1 MNESASQDSRE
12 SASPPDPADP
22 SPAAFP
28 RRVALIVAAA
38 FFMEM
43 LDGTIV
49 TTALPAI
56 AQSLGESTLALTAC
70 ITAYLVAM
78 AVFVPSAGWAS
89 DRFDARNLFA
99 AAVAVFTI
107 ASLLCGISPTFWTLI
122 ASRLLQGA
130 AAAFMSPVGR
140 LIVLRETATHQ
151 IIDAIGWIV
160 WPALIAPVV
169 GPPLGGFIT
178 TYASWHWIFL
188 INVPLGIAG
197 VILVLKFVPRRPTA
211 TRTKFDLAGFVLT
224 GAALATLI
232 HGLSLVA
239 QGGASTS
246 LGSALIAFGL
256 GCGYVAIRHALK
268 RDAPMLDLAAARI
281 PTFALTTVTAGF
293 VARIAISM
301 TPFLL
306 PLMFQI
312 GFGESA
318 FASGLMLLV
327 YMGGNLA
334 MKSVTTPV
342 LRRFGFRDVVRVNGI
357 LCAASL
363 AACGFLSPG
372 LAMPVICVVLF
383 VAGMTRSMHFTSMAT
398 LAFADVD
405 AARRPGAT
413 TLAAMAQQVAG
424 AVGVAVAALALG
436 FFQASRGGEQLA
448 LGDFQRALFAASAL
462 MAVAIVWSQRLPRSA
477 GAGLR
482 KKE

>member
-1 MNESASQDSRE
+1 MTCLAGVLGESAR
-12 SASPPDPADP
+12 APDPGGAVRN
-22 SPAAFP
+22 AFP
-28 RRVALIVAAA
+28 RRVPLIVAAA

-56 AQSLGESTLALTAC
+56 AQSFGESTLALTAS

-99 AAVAVFTI
+99 AAVAVFTL
-107 ASLLCGISPTFWTLI
+107 ASLLCGLSPTFWTLI
-122 ASRLLQGA
+122 FARLVQGA

-140 LIVLRETATHQ
+140 LIVLRETPKHQ

-178 TYASWHWIFL
+178 TYASWRWIFL
-188 INVPLGIAG
+188 INIPLGIAG
-197 VILVLKFVPRRPTA
+197 VFLVLKFVPRRP
-211 TRTKFDLAGFVLT
+211 RTMPKRFDVPGFVLT

-239 QGGASTS
+239 QGGSS
-246 LGSALIAFGL
+246 SALGAALVGFGL
-256 GCGYVAIRHALK
+256 CCGYVAVRHARS
-268 RDAPMLDLAAARI
+268 RDVPMLDLAAARI

-293 VARIAISM
+293 IARIAISM

-327 YMGGNLA
+327 YMAGNLT
-334 MKSVTTPV
+334 MKTMTTPV

-357 LCAASL
+357 LCATSI
-363 AACGFLSPG
+363 AACGLLSPT
-372 LAMPVICVVLF
+372 LALPIVCIVLF
-383 VAGMTRSMHFTSMAT
+383 IAGMTRSMHFTSMAT

-405 AARRPGAT
+405 ATRRPGAT

-436 FFQASRGGEQLA
+436 LFQTIRAGPQLA
-448 LGDFQRALFAASAL
+448 LADFQHALFAAGAL
-462 MAVAIVWSQRLPRSA
+462 MAVAVAWSQRLPRDA
-477 GAGLR
+477 GAELAR
-482 KKE
+482 RQ

>member
-1 MNESASQDSRE
+1 VD
-12 SASPPDPADP
+12 DP
-22 SPAAFP
+22 SAGRHRQSAIPHSPGTAIPTAFP

-38 FFMEM
+38 FFMET

-56 AQSLGESTLALTAC
+56 AQSFGESTLAMTASV
-70 ITAYLVAM
+70 TAYLVAM

-99 AAVAVFTI
+99 GAVAVFTL
-107 ASLLCGISPTFWTLI
+107 ASLLCGVSPTFWTLI
-122 ASRLLQGA
+122 AARVLQGA

-140 LIVLRETATHQ
+140 LIVLRETPKHQ

-160 WPALIAPVV
+160 WPALIGPVV
-169 GPPLGGFIT
+169 GPPLGGFIA
-178 TYASWHWIFL
+178 TYASWRWIFL
-188 INVPLGIAG
+188 INIPLGIAG
-197 VILVLKFVPRRPTA
+197 VLLVMRFVPRRE
-211 TRTKFDLAGFVLT
+211 RTTPARFDARGFVLT

-232 HGLSLVA
+232 HGLSLLA
-239 QGGASTS
+239 QGGASS
-246 LGSALIAFGL
+246 PLGGALVAFGL
-256 GCGYVAIRHALK
+256 CCGIVAVRHALT
-268 RDAPMLDLAAARI
+268 RAAPMLDLAAARI

-327 YMGGNLA
+327 YMAGNLA
-334 MKSVTTPV
+334 MKTVTTPI
-342 LRRFGFRDVVRVNGI
+342 LRRFGFRDVVRMNGI
-357 LCAASL
+357 LCAASI
-363 AACGFLSPG
+363 AACGLLSPE
-372 LAMPVICVVLF
+372 LAVPVVCIVLF

-405 AARRPGAT
+405 ALRRPGAT

-424 AVGVAVAALALG
+424 AVGVAAAALALG
-436 FFQASRGGEQLA
+436 FFQTIRAGAQLTLA
-448 LGDFQRALFAASAL
+448 DFQHALLAAAAL
-462 MAVAIVWSQRLPRSA
+462 MAVAVAWSQRLPRNA
-477 GAGLR
+477 GAELR
-482 KKE
+482 QSQ